1 MPKERRSFQR
11 QPEETRRESLIQ
23 AALDLMAEGGP
34 RAATVRAIAEHAGI
48 TPGLIRHYFTSKE
61 ELTRAAYLSLMERM
75 TKESQTAAEAAD
87 TPVRALASVIST
99 SLRPPVMDGTRIR
112 LWAGFLH
119 MVHNDPDMREVHEA
133 TYLAYRNLLQSLIE
147 KLPGKSDPATAHA
160 LAIACNAVIDGLW
173 LEGGALPASFAEGE
187 IERIGK
193 SAIAA
198 ILGIDPAEFNETSQ
212 QGPTP

>member
-1 MPKERRSFQR
+1 MSKERRSFQR
-11 QPEETRRESLIQ
+11 QQEETRREALIH
-23 AALDLMAEGGP
+23 AALDLMAKGGP
-34 RAATVRAIAEHAGI
+34 RAATVRAIADHAGI
-48 TPGLIRHYFTSKE
+48 TPGLIRHYFNSKE
-61 ELTRAAYLSLMERM
+61 DLTRAAYYALMQRM
-75 TKESQTAAEAAD
+75 TQEGQSAADAAD

-147 KLPGKSDPATAHA
+147 KLPGKSDPVTARS

-173 LEGGALPASFAEGE
+173 LEGGALPASFTDGE

-193 SAIAA
+193 DAIAA
-198 ILGIDPAEFNETSQ
+198 ILGIDPIEFTEMSQ